1 MAFNV
6 EDMDDLAGF
15 IGMAAPT
22 ECFKVDDIP
31 GSDLISDVDTA
42 VDFMADVV
50 DFLEMDAGIMDLLVT
65 VEGIGGL

>member
-1 MAFNV
+1 
-6 EDMDDLAGF
+6 
-15 IGMAAPT
+15 MAAAN

>member
-6 EDMDDLAGF
+6 GDIDDLAGF
-15 IGMAAPT
+15 TGMAAAN

>member
-6 EDMDDLAGF
+6 EDKDDLAGF
-15 IGMAAPT
+15 TGMDAAT